1 MDGET
6 QQYLHLGQDA
16 VPSSTGSETITP
28 GTEVSP
34 DRAEMTRGL
43 EQAYT
48 VLIDHLSEEEVSLI
62 NATIVRLSVLL
73 IRRVQRDNTHETVEE
88 GSEIDEANERGREV
102 SRSPNVQ
109 N

>member
-6 QQYLHLGQDA
+6 QQNLNLGQDA
-16 VPSSTGSETITP
+16 VPSSTGSETTTP

-34 DRAEMTRGL
+34 DRADMTRGL

-48 VLIDHLSEEEVSLI
+48 VLIEHLSEEEISLI
-62 NATIVRLSVLL
+62 NATIVQMTVLL
-73 IRRVQRDNTHETVEE
+73 MKRVQRNNTHETDEE

-102 SRSPNVQ
+102 SRSPNV
-109 N
+109 